1 LKRDGLT
8 QINPRASAPVP
19 NCPGCLVETQQ
30 RRQVVGTILRAIL
43 LAAALMFPVFAGHA
57 AETITVYKDAS

>member
-1 LKRDGLT
+1 MVR
-8 QINPRASAPVP
+8 IMMRV
-19 NCPGCLVETQQ
+19 
-30 RRQVVGTILRAIL
+30 IL